1 MKYTL
6 IAVSVNSVAVVR
18 DYDDTVKLAKEAADC
33 MAVNIR
39 KLLVTQGDAVIFE
52 NYGLNNDL
60 KWKEIEEQIET
71 VKNPLRI
78 LTENERKTIE
88 RIKYRVM

>member
-6 IAVSVNSVAVVR
+6 IAVSVNSVAVIR
-18 DYDDTVKLAKEAADC
+18 EYDDIMKLAKETADC

-52 NYGLNNDL
+52 NYGLNNNL
-60 KWKEIEEQIET
+60 KWKEIEKQIET
-71 VKNPLRI
+71 VKSPIRI
-78 LTENERKTIE
+78 LTENERKTIK

>member
-18 DYDDTVKLAKEAADC
+18 DYDNTMKLAKEAADC

-39 KLLVTQGDAVIFE
+39 KLLIAQGNDVIFE
-52 NYGLNNDL
+52 NYGLNNNL
-60 KWKEIEEQIET
+60 KWKEIEEQIEAA
-71 VKNPLRI
+71 KSPLRI
-78 LTENERKTIE
+78 LTENERKTIK

>member
-78 LTENERKTIE
+78 LTENERKTIK